1 MTFQFRHAAVRSWNP
16 GPDTPSTIAAISAGL
31 DHIPS
36 TIYEYVD
43 QQLIF
48 AFIERWQPE
57 TNSFHLPFG
66 EMTITLHDVYILM
79 GLSIAGKSMGIPL
92 AQRIGGKKDPLA
104 KKASAAK
111 KFFQVE
117 CDTTTVSRLLLK
129 ARCKSGD
136 LGPEVSASGYLLY
149 LLGSS
154 LFPDKSQD
162 KIPLANIDYVRKLDT
177 VGEWAWRA
185 GLLASVYRDLGKST
199 RAECKQISSCY
210 TLILVSFSL
219 SFKY

>member
-1 MTFQFRHAAVRSWNP
+1 MTFQFRHVAVRAWTP
-16 GPDTPSTIAAISAGL
+16 GPETLPTVAAISAGL

-43 QQLIF
+43 QALIS

-57 TNSFHLPFG
+57 TNTFHLPFG

-92 AQRIGGKKDPLA
+92 AERIKGKKDPLA
-104 KKASAAK
+104 KKVASAK

-117 CDTTTVSRLLLK
+117 CDSTTVSRTLLK
-129 ARCKSGD
+129 TKCESGD
-136 LGPEVSASGYLLY
+136 LAPEVSASGYLLY
-149 LLGSS
+149 LLGSC

-162 KIPLANIDYVRKLDT
+162 KIPLANIDYVRKLET
-177 VGEWAWRA
+177 VGDWAWGA
-185 GLLASVYRDLGKST
+185 GLLASVYRVLGTST
-199 RAECKQISSCY
+199 RADCKQISTCY
-210 TLILVSFSL
+210 TLILVSFSF